1 MLSTGAHMI
10 GRETQ
15 NSKKGRKT
23 DRLDMQRDDQG
34 FGTGVAVLE
43 CLVVNH
49 ECAYAVQRLDKRA
62 KGTGGV

>member
-1 MLSTGAHMI
+1 MI

-49 ECAYAVQRLDKRA
+49 ECAYAVH
-62 KGTGGV
+62 